1 MYSPDDLK
9 IKVAQA
15 HTEMKSAAAL
25 SCAFLFGFFMS
36 VFV

>member
-9 IKVAQA
+9 IKIAQA

-25 SCAFLFGFFMS
+25 TGSALFGFFMM